1 MDRVY
6 MIGQIKRVLDG
17 LDDRSVAELYRLL
30 TQISV
35 ERRR

>member
-17 LDDRSVAELYRLL
+17 LDDRSVAELYRRLM
-30 TQISV
+30 QVSV